1 MLLRFN
7 WFSKLIN
14 FYFSNRIKFILFLLT
29 SLFIL
34 ETISLNLLLGQPL
47 AQGKD
52 KFLGAATSYFIFREF
67 DKYWNQLTPGN
78 EGKWGSVTSVRGVY
92 NWSSLDFLYNF
103 AIKRGIAFKHHTLVW
118 GSQQPN
124 WISSLDTA
132 SQRVEVE
139 NWIRMVCERYPKLS
153 MIDVV
158 NEPFHSVPSYK
169 NALGGDGVTG
179 WDWVITAFQLA
190 RKYAPSDVKLLINEY
205 NVLHSNSVTTNY
217 INLVNLL
224 KERGLIDGIG
234 IQGHYFEF
242 RSDYSSPS
250 QYVYDI
256 NTIKNNLNRLTALG
270 LPVYITEFDIDEPID
285 SIQLA
290 QYKIYFPIFWNNPGV
305 KGITFWGYYE
315 SDVWSSHPNTFL
327 IKADGTER
335 PALVWLRNY
344 ISSPLPPN
352 VLSPIAQS
360 NVQRNPLLI
369 WTSSSEATSYRV
381 QLSTSSNFNT
391 TIIDT
396 VIVDT
401 TLQLKILNAN
411 TLYYWRVCSINNY
424 GSSDYSSGYFITGE
438 SILSINNVSKLPE
451 KFILYQNYPNP
462 FNPFTTIKFY
472 LPINSKVKIT
482 LLNLLGQEVKLISD
496 SYYNEGE
503 HLISIDASELAS
515 GVYYYKVETN
525 KFFEIKKMVL
535 IK

>member
-1 MLLRFN
+1 MLTKYN
-7 WFSKLIN
+7 SFSKIII
-14 FYFSNRIKFILFLLT
+14 YCFSNLIKFFLLLLT
-29 SLFIL
+29 TIFIIIP
-34 ETISLNLLLGQPL
+34 ISLDVLLSQPL

-52 KFLGAATSYFIFREF
+52 KFLGAASSYFIYREF

-92 NWSSLDFLYNF
+92 NWSALDYLYNF
-103 AIKRGIAFKHHTLVW
+103 ATKRGIAFKHHTLVW

-158 NEPFHSVPSYK
+158 NEPFHAVPSYK

-190 RKYAPSDVKLLINEY
+190 RKYASSGVKLLINEY

-234 IQGHYFEF
+234 VQGHYFEF
-242 RSDYSSPS
+242 RSDFSSPS

-305 KGITFWGYYE
+305 KGITLWGYYE
-315 SDVWSSHPNTFL
+315 SDVWSSHPNTYL

-335 PALVWLRNY
+335 PALYGLGIIFLHLCLQ
-344 ISSPLPPN
+344 IS
-352 VLSPIAQS
+352 
-360 NVQRNPLLI
+360 
-369 WTSSSEATSYRV
+369 
-381 QLSTSSNFNT
+381 
-391 TIIDT
+391 
-396 VIVDT
+396 
-401 TLQLKILNAN
+401 
-411 TLYYWRVCSINNY
+411 
-424 GSSDYSSGYFITGE
+424 YF
-438 SILSINNVSKLPE
+438 L
-451 KFILYQNYPNP
+451 
-462 FNPFTTIKFY
+462 
-472 LPINSKVKIT
+472 
-482 LLNLLGQEVKLISD
+482 
-496 SYYNEGE
+496 
-503 HLISIDASELAS
+503 
-515 GVYYYKVETN
+515 
-525 KFFEIKKMVL
+525 
-535 IK
+535 